1 MIPFALRDGP
11 PAGAFAMHCIY
22 EVRYEAQWQSAEP
35 SHWEYDT
42 VKVFAGPD
50 ALEAVEK
57 ARKAALD
64 RHRLD
69 DNGREVHCVGFR
81 LREVVLI
88 AEAQL

>member
-1 MIPFALRDGP
+1 MQ
-11 PAGAFAMHCIY
+11 CIY
-22 EVRYEAQWQSAEP
+22 EVRYEIQWQSVEP
-35 SHWEYDT
+35 THWEYDK

-57 ARKAALD
+57 ARKEALT
-64 RHRLD
+64 RRRLD
-69 DNGREVHCVGFR
+69 DNGREMHCTGFR

>member
-1 MIPFALRDGP
+1 MQ
-11 PAGAFAMHCIY
+11 CIY
-22 EVRYEAQWQSAEP
+22 EVRYEIQWQSAEP
-35 SHWEYDT
+35 THWEYDT

-57 ARKAALD
+57 VRKAALT

-69 DNGREVHCVGFR
+69 DNGREMHSTDFR